1 VGLYRQDSRWLALT
15 GVTTS
20 LRRLFVRTGVNES
33 NRDFSTVKANRGILL
48 MMSKVKSSPE
58 KKRISLV
65 KDRRNVYGEC
75 PTSSRKN
82 IRRGKQRGHMEVR
95 RAANEELRALKG
107 ATVET
112 DADEIE
118 SRAKDRILAL
128 ARSSFKKHPD
138 APLGEV
144 LMRKLKRRA
153 KQATGRRSR

>member
-1 VGLYRQDSRWLALT
+1 
-15 GVTTS
+15 
-20 LRRLFVRTGVNES
+20 
-33 NRDFSTVKANRGILL
+33 
-48 MMSKVKSSPE
+48 MSKVKSPSE

-95 RAANEELRALKG
+95 RSANQELRGLKG
-107 ATVET
+107 SSVEA

-118 SRAKDRILAL
+118 SRTKERILVL
-128 ARSSFKKHPD
+128 ARSSFKKIPN

-144 LMRKLKRRA
+144 VARKVNRRA
-153 KQATGRRSR
+153 EYATAPAKTQRHAAQPRTFRSFPPSTTSSSN